1 MNILLVTSKEDKSDF
16 EAVINSARNANLV
29 STLCVIKNTF
39 LDEIEER
46 YHPHTIVWV
55 NGVNMSNGETEAE
68 TLTKIRTVYPY
79 IRIIYFTG
87 GEDYDD
93 IANVLIGLKIYD
105 IVNRNITSIEFNE
118 LLEKPLKSK
127 NEVEA
132 FNLRK
137 FVVYKQGKKVH
148 HKFNLRLLLPVIMLC
163 VVAAIT
169 IVALVIK
176 NGSTANAE
184 EAATEEE
191 TVKNVENIT
200 ESPTLFMLAT
210 VAPTELLT
218 EAPKQKATEKTTKEK
233 NKATEKGTEKATE
246 KQQEQQPA
254 QQQEVVQQ
262 SVQQPAQ
269 QQPVQQPVQQPAQQ
283 QPVQQPVQQPA
294 QQQPVQ
300 QQPVQ
305 QPVQQQETINDDG
318 KIYFDRESYTVK
330 TGENFTI
337 TVSGVSAS
345 QGMRWNVNNSEIV
358 KFVSATTTTV
368 TVKATTAGT
377 AIITGTAKSN
387 GATRSVIVTVQ

>member
-1 MNILLVTSKEDKSDF
+1 M
-16 EAVINSARNANLV
+16 
-29 STLCVIKNTF
+29 
-39 LDEIEER
+39 
-46 YHPHTIVWV
+46 
-55 NGVNMSNGETEAE
+55 
-68 TLTKIRTVYPY
+68 
-79 IRIIYFTG
+79 
-87 GEDYDD
+87 
-93 IANVLIGLKIYD
+93 
-105 IVNRNITSIEFNE
+105 
-118 LLEKPLKSK
+118 
-127 NEVEA
+127 
-132 FNLRK
+132 
-137 FVVYKQGKKVH
+137 H

-163 VVAAIT
+163 VVATIT

-246 KQQEQQPA
+246 KQQEQQPV
-254 QQQEVVQQ
+254 QQQEV
-262 SVQQPAQ
+262 
-269 QQPVQQPVQQPAQQ
+269 
-283 QPVQQPVQQPA
+283 
-294 QQQPVQ
+294 
-300 QQPVQ
+300 VQ

>member
-1 MNILLVTSKEDKSDF
+1 MNILLVTSKDDKSDF
-16 EAVINSARNANLV
+16 EAVINSAHNANLV
-29 STLCVIKNTF
+29 STLCAIKNNF

-46 YHPHTIVWV
+46 YHPHAIVWV
-55 NGVNMSNGETEAE
+55 SGVNMSNGKTEAD
-68 TLTKIRTVYPY
+68 TLKEIRTTYPY

-93 IANVLIGLKIYD
+93 IANVLMGLKIYD

-118 LLEKPLKSK
+118 LLEKPLKNK

-137 FVVYKQGKKVH
+137 FVVYKQRKKVQ

-163 VVAAIT
+163 VVVVIT

-176 NGSTANAE
+176 NGNTTNAE

-191 TVKNVENIT
+191 TVRNVENIT

-218 EAPKQKATEKTTKEK
+218 EAPKQKATEKPTEKPTKEK
-233 NKATEKGTEKATE
+233 NKTTEKGTEKATE

-262 SVQQPAQ
+262 PVQQPVQQQAQ
-269 QQPVQQPVQQPAQQ
+269 QQEAVQQPVQQPAQQ
-283 QPVQQPVQQPA
+283 PA
-294 QQQPVQ
+294 
-300 QQPVQ
+300 
-305 QPVQQQETINDDG
+305 QQQETIKNDDG

-330 TGENFTI
+330 AGENFTI
-337 TVSGVSAS
+337 KVSGLAAS

>member
-16 EAVINSARNANLV
+16 EAVINSAHNANLTATV
-29 STLCVIKNTF
+29 CNIKNNF

-55 NGVNMSNGETEAE
+55 SGVNMSNGKTEAD
-68 TLTKIRTVYPY
+68 TLKEIRTTYPY
-79 IRIIYFTG
+79 IRIIYFTD

-93 IANVLIGLKIYD
+93 IANLLIELKIYD

-118 LLEKPLKSK
+118 LLENPLKSK

-137 FVVYKQGKKVH
+137 FVSYDTKSKKPH
-148 HKFNLRLLLPVIMLC
+148 HKFNLQLLLPVIMLC
-163 VVAAIT
+163 VVVVIT

-184 EAATEEE
+184 EIATEEA
-191 TVKNVENIT
+191 TVKNVESIT
-200 ESPTLFMLAT
+200 EGQTLFMLAT
-210 VAPTELLT
+210 VAPTELPT
-218 EAPKQKATEKTTKEK
+218 EPPTQKATEKATKEK
-233 NKATEKGTEKATE
+233 NKATEKVTERATE

-262 SVQQPAQ
+262 PVQQPAQ
-269 QQPVQQPVQQPAQQ
+269 QQEVVQQPVQQPAQQ
-283 QPVQQPVQQPA
+283 QEVVQQPVQQPA
-294 QQQPVQ
+294 QQPA
-300 QQPVQ
+300 
-305 QPVQQQETINDDG
+305 QQQEITDDG
-318 KIYFDRESYTVK
+318 QIYFDRESYAVK
-330 TGENFTI
+330 VGESFTI
-337 TVSGVSAS
+337 TVSGLAAT
-345 QGMRWNVNNSEIV
+345 QGMKWNVNNSAIV
-358 KFVSATTTTV
+358 TFVSATTTTV
-368 TVKATTAGT
+368 TIKATGAGT

>member
-283 QPVQQPVQQPA
+283 QPVQQ
-294 QQQPVQ
+294 
-300 QQPVQ
+300 QPVQ

>member
-246 KQQEQQPA
+246 KQQEQQPVQQSA
-254 QQQEVVQQ
+254 QQQEV
-262 SVQQPAQ
+262 
-269 QQPVQQPVQQPAQQ
+269 
-283 QPVQQPVQQPA
+283 VQQPVQQPA

-305 QPVQQQETINDDG
+305 QPVQQPAQQQPVQQPAQQQETINDDG
-318 KIYFDRESYTVK
+318 QIHFDRESYAVK
-330 TGENFTI
+330 VGENFTI

>member
-137 FVVYKQGKKVH
+137 FVVYKERKCII
-148 HKFNLRLLLPVIMLC
+148 NLICGSCCRLLC
-163 VVAAIT
+163 F
-169 IVALVIK
+169 AL
-176 NGSTANAE
+176 
-184 EAATEEE
+184 
-191 TVKNVENIT
+191 
-200 ESPTLFMLAT
+200 
-210 VAPTELLT
+210 
-218 EAPKQKATEKTTKEK
+218 
-233 NKATEKGTEKATE
+233 
-246 KQQEQQPA
+246 
-254 QQQEVVQQ
+254 
-262 SVQQPAQ
+262 
-269 QQPVQQPVQQPAQQ
+269 
-283 QPVQQPVQQPA
+283 
-294 QQQPVQ
+294 
-300 QQPVQ
+300 
-305 QPVQQQETINDDG
+305 
-318 KIYFDRESYTVK
+318 
-330 TGENFTI
+330 
-337 TVSGVSAS
+337 
-345 QGMRWNVNNSEIV
+345 
-358 KFVSATTTTV
+358 
-368 TVKATTAGT
+368 
-377 AIITGTAKSN
+377 
-387 GATRSVIVTVQ
+387 

>member
-1 MNILLVTSKEDKSDF
+1 MNILLVTSKDDKSDF
-16 EAVINSARNANLV
+16 EVVINSAHNANLV
-29 STLCVIKNTF
+29 STLCAIKNNF

-46 YHPHTIVWV
+46 YHPHAIVWV
-55 NGVNMSNGETEAE
+55 SGVNMSNGKTEAD
-68 TLTKIRTVYPY
+68 TLKEIRTTYPY

-93 IANVLIGLKIYD
+93 IANVLMGLKIYD

-262 SVQQPAQ
+262 PVQQPAQ

-283 QPVQQPVQQPA
+283 QPVQQPVH
-294 QQQPVQ
+294 QQPVQ
-300 QQPVQ
+300 QPVQQ

>member
-1 MNILLVTSKEDKSDF
+1 MNILLVTSKDDKSDF
-16 EAVINSARNANLV
+16 EAVINSAHNANLV
-29 STLCVIKNTF
+29 STLCAIKNNF

-46 YHPHTIVWV
+46 YHPHAIVWV
-55 NGVNMSNGETEAE
+55 SGVNMSNGKTEAD
-68 TLTKIRTVYPY
+68 TLKEIRTTYPY

-93 IANVLIGLKIYD
+93 IANVLMGLKIYD

-118 LLEKPLKSK
+118 LLEKPLKNK

-176 NGSTANAE
+176 NGNTANAE

-191 TVKNVENIT
+191 TVRNVENIT

-218 EAPKQKATEKTTKEK
+218 EAPKQKATEKPTKEK
-233 NKATEKGTEKATE
+233 NKATEKVTERATE
-246 KQQEQQPA
+246 KQQEQQPV
-254 QQQEVVQQ
+254 QQQE
-262 SVQQPAQ
+262 A
-269 QQPVQQPVQQPAQQ
+269 VQQPVQQPAQQ
-283 QPVQQPVQQPA
+283 PAQQQEVIQQPA
-294 QQQPVQ
+294 QQQ
-300 QQPVQ
+300 
-305 QPVQQQETINDDG
+305 ETIKNDDG

-330 TGENFTI
+330 AGENFTI
-337 TVSGVSAS
+337 KVSGLAAS

-387 GATRSVIVTVQ
+387 GAARSVIVTVQ

>member
-1 MNILLVTSKEDKSDF
+1 MNILLVTSKDDKSDF

-46 YHPHTIVWV
+46 YHPHAIVWV

-93 IANVLIGLKIYD
+93 IANVLMGLKIYD

-118 LLEKPLKSK
+118 LLEKPLKNK

-137 FVVYKQGKKVH
+137 FVVYKQRKKVQ

-163 VVAAIT
+163 VVVVIT

-176 NGSTANAE
+176 NGNTANAE

-191 TVKNVENIT
+191 TVRNVENIT
-200 ESPTLFMLAT
+200 ESPTLFMLTT

-218 EAPKQKATEKTTKEK
+218 EAPKQKVTEKPTKEK

-246 KQQEQQPA
+246 KQQEQQSVVVQQPV
-254 QQQEVVQQ
+254 QQQE
-262 SVQQPAQ
+262 A
-269 QQPVQQPVQQPAQQ
+269 VQQPVQQPAQQ
-283 QPVQQPVQQPA
+283 PAQQQAQQQEVIQQPA
-294 QQQPVQ
+294 QQQ
-300 QQPVQ
+300 
-305 QPVQQQETINDDG
+305 ETIKNDDG

-330 TGENFTI
+330 AGENFTI
-337 TVSGVSAS
+337 TVSGLAAS

-387 GATRSVIVTVQ
+387 GAARSVIVAVQ

>member
-1 MNILLVTSKEDKSDF
+1 MNILLVTSKDDKSDF
-16 EAVINSARNANLV
+16 EAVINSAHNANLV
-29 STLCVIKNTF
+29 STLCAIKNNF

-46 YHPHTIVWV
+46 YHPHAIVWV
-55 NGVNMSNGETEAE
+55 SGVNMSNGKTEAD
-68 TLTKIRTVYPY
+68 TLKEIRTTYPY

-93 IANVLIGLKIYD
+93 IANVLMGLKIYD

-118 LLEKPLKSK
+118 LLEKPLKNK

-137 FVVYKQGKKVH
+137 SVVYKQGKKVH

-163 VVAAIT
+163 VVAVIT

-176 NGSTANAE
+176 NGNTANAE

-191 TVKNVENIT
+191 TVRNVENIT

-218 EAPKQKATEKTTKEK
+218 EAPKQKATEKPTKEK
-233 NKATEKGTEKATE
+233 NKATEKVTERATE
-246 KQQEQQPA
+246 KQQEQQPVQQQEAVQQPVQQPAQQPA

-262 SVQQPAQ
+262 
-269 QQPVQQPVQQPAQQ
+269 PVQQPAQQ
-283 QPVQQPVQQPA
+283 QEVIQQPA
-294 QQQPVQ
+294 QQQ
-300 QQPVQ
+300 
-305 QPVQQQETINDDG
+305 ETIKNDDG

-330 TGENFTI
+330 AGENFTI
-337 TVSGVSAS
+337 TVSGLAAS

-387 GATRSVIVTVQ
+387 GAARSVIVIVQ

>member
-246 KQQEQQPA
+246 KQQEQQPVQQSA
-254 QQQEVVQQ
+254 QQQEV
-262 SVQQPAQ
+262 
-269 QQPVQQPVQQPAQQ
+269 
-283 QPVQQPVQQPA
+283 VQQPVQQPA

-305 QPVQQQETINDDG
+305 QPVQQPAQQPAQQQPVQQPAQQQETINDDG
-318 KIYFDRESYTVK
+318 QIHFDRESYAVK
-330 TGENFTI
+330 VGENFTI